1 MIEIRVHGTGGQ
13 GVVVAAKLLADAAAK
28 SGYKSQCFS
37 AYGAERRGGSVE
49 SYVRISDKD
58 ISIHSKLYEPDYI
71 VLMEENLAKNP
82 QTISGLKEEG
92 GVLINSSKGPEYY
105 SSLGNYRIVTIDGN
119 GIARKQGLT
128 LASGMPIINT
138 VILGAMVAMMPMVG
152 FDYLSEAI
160 RDGKIPLTE
169 KNVEAAREAY
179 HRAKLQLNGTVVS
192 EITGAP
198 EISVSQVPVFKAKMS
213 PCEAGTNHCIAGED
227 IRTILSLIQRNQFEE
242 AFENIKF
249 ENPFPGVCGRVCFHP
264 CETHCNR
271 NEYDEGIAINAMER
285 AVFDHADR
293 KAVRK
298 PIKKEETGKKVAII
312 GSGPAGMTCAYFL
325 SLLGHDVTVFEA
337 LPVLGG
343 IPRIG
348 IPTYRLPK
356 EVVDKEIEEIV
367 DIGIKVKSNTEIGKD
382 VSFNSI
388 TDDYDACFIGV
399 GAHASVKL
407 NIPGELG
414 SRVISGIEFL
424 KDVGLGKKVDLGRRV
439 GVIGGDNTAVDAAR
453 TATRLGA
460 QEVTI
465 IYNRTLK
472 EMLAYLQEVEAAQ
485 KEGIKLAELA
495 MPIKIHHNGK
505 KLVGV
510 ECLMTNL
517 VKKDGDER
525 PRPEPIHGTNF
536 MVDIDTLI
544 VAVGEVPKISFL
556 PSTIER
562 VDSLIRVDS
571 LGRTSMPGLYAGG
584 DATSMS
590 RTVVE
595 AIGSGKRAAVG
606 IDILL
611 TGADENVFRNLQK
624 GERGAIRIAK
634 YLNKDYA
641 AQDSAL
647 ASFADLN
654 VAYFNKAFRAQV
666 TELPI
671 EARSSNFTEIISG
684 ISKNKAIEEA
694 ERCFQCGQ
702 CTLCENC
709 YIFCPAAAIMFDR
722 KGSSLVLGHKFCKKC
737 GICIEECPRGAI
749 GWEVRSR

>member
-37 AYGAERRGGSVE
+37 SYGAERRGGSVE
-49 SYVRISDKD
+49 SYVRISDED
-58 ISIHSKLYEPDYI
+58 IVIHSKLYEPDYI
-71 VLMEENLAKNP
+71 VLMDENLAKNP
-82 QTISGLKEEG
+82 QTISGLKEKG
-92 GVLINSSKGPEYY
+92 GLLINSSKLPESF
-105 SSLGNYRIVTIDGN
+105 SSLKNYRIVTIDGN
-119 GIARKQGLT
+119 AISRKQGLM
-128 LASGMPIINT
+128 LASGMPVINT
-138 VILGAMVAMMPMVG
+138 VILGAMVAMIPAVG

-160 RDGKIPLTE
+160 REGKIPLAE

-179 HRAKLQLNGTVVS
+179 HRAKLQLTGTVVS
-192 EITGAP
+192 EVKEAP
-198 EISVSQVPVFKAKMS
+198 EISVTQLPVFRTKMS
-213 PCEAGTNHCIAGED
+213 PCEAGTTHCIAGED

-264 CETHCNR
+264 CETPCNR
-271 NEYDEGIAINAMER
+271 NEYDEGIAINALER

-298 PIKKEETGKKVAII
+298 PIKKEKTGKKVAII

-325 SLLGHDVTVFEA
+325 VVLGHDVTVFEA
-337 LPVLGG
+337 SSVLGG

-348 IPTYRLPK
+348 IPAYRLPR
-356 EVVDKEIEEIV
+356 EVVDSEIEEIV
-367 DIGIKVKSNTEIGKD
+367 DLGVKVKSNTEVGKD
-382 VSFNSI
+382 ISFNSI
-388 TDDYDACFIGV
+388 TDEYDACFIGV
-399 GAHASVKL
+399 GANASVKL

-414 SRVISGIEFL
+414 SGVISGIEFL
-424 KDVGLGKKVDLGRRV
+424 KSIGLGKEVDLGSKV
-439 GVIGGDNTAVDAAR
+439 GVIGGGNTAVDAAR
-453 TATRLGA
+453 TAKRLGA
-460 QEVTI
+460 REVTI
-465 IYNRTLK
+465 LYRRTLK
-472 EMLAYLQEVEAAQ
+472 EMPAYLQEVEAAE
-485 KEGIKLAELA
+485 KEGIKLTELS
-495 MPIKIHHNGK
+495 MPVKILYNGK

-510 ECLMTNL
+510 ECLKTNL

-544 VAVGEVPKISFL
+544 VAVSEVPKIPFL
-556 PSTIER
+556 PPPIEM
-562 VDSLIRVDS
+562 VGSLIKVDS
-571 LGRTSMPGLYAGG
+571 LGRTSMPGVYAGG
-584 DATSMS
+584 DATSIS

-606 IDILL
+606 IDIWL
-611 TGADENVFRNLQK
+611 TGTDEKIFGYLQK
-624 GERGAIRIAK
+624 GERGAISIVK
-634 YLNKDYA
+634 YLNKNYV

-647 ASFADLN
+647 TSFKDLN

-671 EARSSNFTEIISG
+671 EARSSNFNEIISG
-684 ISKNKAIEEA
+684 LSKKKAIEEA

-709 YIFCPAAAIMFDR
+709 YIFCPDVAIRFDMNE
-722 KGSSLVLGHKFCKKC
+722 SSLVMTHESCNEC
-737 GICIEECPRGAI
+737 GICIQECPRSAI
-749 GWEVRSR
+749 GWEVRTQ

>member
-58 ISIHSKLYEPDYI
+58 IVIHSKLYEPDYI
-71 VLMEENLAKNP
+71 VLMDENLAKNP
-82 QTISGLKEEG
+82 QTMSGLKQQG
-92 GVLINSSKGPEYY
+92 GVLINSSKLPE
-105 SSLGNYRIVTIDGN
+105 SFSPLKNYRIVTIDGN
-119 GIARKQGLT
+119 AIARKQGLM
-128 LASGMPIINT
+128 LVSGMPVINT
-138 VILGAMVAMMPMVG
+138 VILGAMVAMIPMVG

-160 RDGKIPLTE
+160 REGKIPLAE

-179 HRAKLQLNGTVVS
+179 QKAKLQLEGTVVS
-192 EITGAP
+192 EVKEAP
-198 EISVSQVPVFKAKMS
+198 EISVTQFPVFKTKMS
-213 PCEAGTNHCIAGED
+213 PCEAGTTHCIAGED

-271 NEYDEGIAINAMER
+271 NEYDEGIAINALER
-285 AVFDHADR
+285 AAFDHADR

-298 PIKKEETGKKVAII
+298 PIKKEKTEKRVAII

-325 SLLGHDVTVFEA
+325 AILGHDVTVFEA
-337 LPVLGG
+337 SPVLGG

-348 IPTYRLPK
+348 IPAYRLPR
-356 EVVDKEIEEIV
+356 EVVDREIEEIV
-367 DIGIKVKSNTEIGKD
+367 DLGVKVKRNTEVGKD
-382 VSFNSI
+382 ISFNSI
-388 TDDYDACFIGV
+388 TDEYDACFIGV

-407 NIPGELG
+407 KIPEELG
-414 SRVISGIEFL
+414 SGVISGIEFL
-424 KDVGLGKKVDLGRRV
+424 KSIGLGKEVDLGNKV
-439 GVIGGDNTAVDAAR
+439 GVIGGGNTAVDAAR
-453 TATRLGA
+453 TAKRLGA
-460 QEVTI
+460 REVTI
-465 IYNRTLK
+465 LYRRTLK
-472 EMLAYLQEVEAAQ
+472 EMPAYLQEVEAAE
-485 KEGIKLAELA
+485 KEGIKLIQLA

-510 ECLMTNL
+510 ECLKTNL

-536 MVDIDTLI
+536 MVDINTLI
-544 VAVGEVPKISFL
+544 VAVSEVPKIPFL
-556 PSTIER
+556 PSTIET
-562 VDSLIRVDS
+562 VGSLIKVDS
-571 LGRTSMPGLYAGG
+571 LGRTSMPGVYAGG
-584 DATSMS
+584 DATSIS

-606 IDILL
+606 IDIWL
-611 TGADENVFRNLQK
+611 TSADENNFRYLQK
-624 GERGAIRIAK
+624 GERGAISFVK
-634 YLNKDYA
+634 YLNKNYVV
-641 AQDSAL
+641 QDGAL
-647 ASFADLN
+647 TSFKDLN
-654 VAYFNKAFRAQV
+654 VAYFHKAFRAHM

-684 ISKNKAIEEA
+684 LSKNKAIEEA

-709 YIFCPAAAIMFDR
+709 YIFCPDVAIRFDMN
-722 KGSSLVLGHKFCKKC
+722 GSSLALTNEFCKEC
-737 GICIEECPRGAI
+737 GICIEECPRSAI
-749 GWEVRSR
+749 GWEVRTQ